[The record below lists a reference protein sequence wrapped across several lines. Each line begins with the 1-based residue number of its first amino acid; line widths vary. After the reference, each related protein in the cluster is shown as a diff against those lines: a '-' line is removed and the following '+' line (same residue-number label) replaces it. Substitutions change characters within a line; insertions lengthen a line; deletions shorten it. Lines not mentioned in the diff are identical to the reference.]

1 MPVQFMT
8 HCAIAQA
15 PLVAFLK
22 SGRYALA
29 VAANSATGF
38 CRPTNSRRTSVH
50 VPKTDAF
57 FVPEFS
63 RYGGCTWDTFGCAGF
78 LESRS
83 ANPRTAAT
91 LIRFA
96 AKRGSSSTLGASP
109 MHFSRTQNPSATSGK
124 AAAHR
129 AMAIAALHADSSLSV
144 RLKRYNAHMV
154 KARALETIGGAQ

>member
-1 MPVQFMT
+1 M
-8 HCAIAQA
+8 QA
-15 PLVAFLK
+15 PLVLARLK
-22 SGRYALA
+22 TERYALA

-38 CRPTNSRRTSVH
+38 CRPPNSRRASVH
-50 VPKTDAF
+50 IPKTDAF

-109 MHFSRTQNPSATSGK
+109 MHLSRTQNPSATSGK

-154 KARALETIGGAQ
+154 KARTLETIGGAQ

>member
-1 MPVQFMT
+1 MNALLIPRDEWSIT
-8 HCAIAQA
+8 SLASSH
-15 PLVAFLK
+15 PR
-22 SGRYALA
+22 RYGLP
-29 VAANSATGF
+29 VAANSATGLG
-38 CRPTNSRRTSVH
+38 RPTNSRRTSVH

-91 LIRFA
+91 HPRLA
-96 AKRGSSSTLGASP
+96 AKSGSSSTLGASP
-109 MHFSRTQNPSATSGK
+109 MQFSRTQNPSATSSK

-129 AMAIAALHADSSLSV
+129 AMAMAALRANSSLSV
-144 RLKRYNAHMV
+144 RLTRYNAHMV
-154 KARALETIGGAQ
+154 IARALEADGGAI